1 MIIDTSALLAILQK
15 EPEALR
21 MAEAIKRD
29 PVREISAA
37 NWLEL
42 GMVAFQRARDE
53 GIRDVDLMRLK
64 YRLDV
69 AEVSPKQADLA
80 LRAFMKYGK
89 GIHPARL
96 NFGDCFAYA
105 LAKDTGEPLLFK
117 GEDFTQ
123 TDVAAAAY

>member
-1 MIIDTSALLAILQK
+1 MIVDSSAILAILQE
-15 EPEALR
+15 EPEADRFRL
-21 MAEAIKRD
+21 ALTGDSYCA
-29 PVREISAA
+29 VSVA

-42 GMVAFQRARDE
+42 GMLAFRRRGEDGVRDLDLLVAQHSLVIEGVTPAQGRLAR
-53 GIRDVDLMRLK
+53 
-64 YRLDV
+64 
-69 AEVSPKQADLA
+69 
-80 LRAFMKYGK
+80 RAFMKYGK
-89 GIHPARL
+89 GVHPARL